1 MEAGSSYPS
10 RRVTRRK
17 LDRIVV
23 FSHALVASHH
33 GRKDMADEA
42 AKYVELTSDIVA
54 AYVSTNHAQIEELP
68 SLIASVHGALQQA
81 ATGATATEKP
91 KPEPVVPPNKSVR
104 PDHIVCLFD
113 GKKFK
118 SLKRHIRV
126 SHGMTPQQYREAFDL
141 RQDYPM
147 VAPAYASARS
157 ELAKGMGFG
166 LTGKKAGGSKA
177 AALKRASTVK
187 AKRSKQV

>member
-1 MEAGSSYPS
+1 MPRRSSPAAPPGRANTRSTPTSMLSATWSNAASLSSSSSGASPLASRRRPRTTSLSSPS
-10 RRVTRRK
+10 RP
-17 LDRIVV
+17 L
-23 FSHALVASHH
+23 SYGCGECPQNL
-33 GRKDMADEA
+33 E
-42 AKYVELTSDIVA
+42 
-54 AYVSTNHAQIEELP
+54 
-68 SLIASVHGALQQA
+68 QA
-81 ATGATATEKP
+81 ATGVSATKQA

-157 ELAKGMGFG
+157 ELAK
-166 LTGKKAGGSKA
+166 
-177 AALKRASTVK
+177 
-187 AKRSKQV
+187 

>member
-1 MEAGSSYPS
+1 
-10 RRVTRRK
+10 
-17 LDRIVV
+17 
-23 FSHALVASHH
+23 
-33 GRKDMADEA
+33 MADEA

-54 AYVSTNHAQIEELP
+54 AYVSKNHAQIEELP

-141 RQDYPM
+141 TGLSHGSSSLRVRQIGTC
-147 VAPAYASARS
+147 
-157 ELAKGMGFG
+157 KGYGFWSDRQEG
-166 LTGKKAGGSKA
+166 WRLESGS
-177 AALKRASTVK
+177 T
-187 AKRSKQV
+187 